1 MLQKITFHNWKGGAC
16 QLWSR
21 GRAVLFKAVGNKGR
35 GLALTFIDL
44 LLEMNGT
51 VTFARTLKR

>member
-1 MLQKITFHNWKGGAC
+1 M
-16 QLWSR
+16 WSR

-51 VTFARTLKR
+51 VTFARTLKKIAF